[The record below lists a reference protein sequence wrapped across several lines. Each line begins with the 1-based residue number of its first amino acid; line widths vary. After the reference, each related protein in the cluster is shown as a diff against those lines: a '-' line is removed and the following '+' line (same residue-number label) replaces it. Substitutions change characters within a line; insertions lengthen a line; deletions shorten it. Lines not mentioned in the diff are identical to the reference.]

1 MSRVSHDFSQVGPS
15 SLIRCIRTFQKVF
28 PVLFSSAQ
36 LRQHVRHAHPS
47 AEERAVR
54 SGGGGSVF
62 CPVCK
67 EEGIGGKMALKMHL
81 FEKHGMGEAFR
92 CEGCNFQTPSKPA
105 FTKHACHKTD
115 RKVLKVCPYDLAR
128 SSHNAPSN
136 HFSANTAIRNSR
148 AELAWNSTPKSILVA
163 KVCTG

>member
-1 MSRVSHDFSQVGPS
+1 M
-15 SLIRCIRTFQKVF
+15 
-28 PVLFSSAQ
+28 
-36 LRQHVRHAHPS
+36 RQHVRHAHPS
-47 AEERAVR
+47 AEERAGR
-54 SGGGGSVF
+54 SGGGGVGGGGSVF

-115 RKVLKVCPYDLAR
+115 RKVLKVQCPYDLAR
-128 SSHNAPSN
+128 SFHNNAPSN
-136 HFSANTAIRNSR
+136 HFSASTVIRNLR
-148 AELAWNSTPKSILVA
+148 AESAWNSTPKSI
-163 KVCTG
+163 

>member
-1 MSRVSHDFSQVGPS
+1 MSRVSHDFGQVRPS
-15 SLIRCIRTFQKVF
+15 SPTHRNQKFQKRF
-28 PVLFSSAQ
+28 SFQFSSAQ

-47 AEERAVR
+47 AEERAGR
-54 SGGGGSVF
+54 SGGGGGSVF

-115 RKVLKVCPYDLAR
+115 RKVLKV
-128 SSHNAPSN
+128 
-136 HFSANTAIRNSR
+136 
-148 AELAWNSTPKSILVA
+148 
-163 KVCTG
+163 